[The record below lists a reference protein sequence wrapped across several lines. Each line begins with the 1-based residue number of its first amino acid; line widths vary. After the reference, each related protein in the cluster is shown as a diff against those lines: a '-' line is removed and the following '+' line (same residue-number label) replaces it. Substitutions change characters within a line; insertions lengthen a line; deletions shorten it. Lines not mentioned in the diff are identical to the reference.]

1 MITATECVS
10 AGSHPETI
18 RLDVLPFH
26 ASSMAY
32 VFRSY
37 DSKSGLAVAIYNGV
51 RDKHNGSD
59 YLGADRDTPTRD
71 LEKLEGEGIALLQAV
86 SPVVF
91 IISSR
96 KVSSRLVCSRCRDV
110 WPMIIWASKLFE
122 LYAPALQ

>member
-1 MITATECVS
+1 MITATEGVS

-18 RLDVLPFH
+18 RLNVLPFH

-59 YLGADRDTPTRD
+59 YLGADRDTPPRA
-71 LEKLEGEGIALLQAV
+71 LEKGKGIALLQAV

-122 LYAPALQ
+122 LYAPGLQ